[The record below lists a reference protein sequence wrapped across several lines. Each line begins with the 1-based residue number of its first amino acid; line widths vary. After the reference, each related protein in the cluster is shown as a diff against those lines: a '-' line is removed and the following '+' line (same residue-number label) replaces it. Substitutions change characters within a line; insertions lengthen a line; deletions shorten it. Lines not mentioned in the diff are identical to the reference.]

1 MRGHRRSAWCWL
13 AYSGEVNG
21 AEGGS
26 RDDRPSVGLVP
37 HFEDLR
43 GTAAQRRSAVD
54 AAVRAGVPHLA
65 VVDHVSFRNGWG
77 MDGLLQ
83 ASAILALDHGLAVDV
98 GAFLLALRTPLVV
111 ARQVADLAAAA
122 PGRISLAAGIG
133 GEDRREVS
141 NSGTDPATRG
151 LRTDE
156 SLRALRA
163 LLDGQTVTTAGRFV
177 TLDEA
182 VIRPAPDPPV
192 PIVVAGR
199 SDAALRRAGELGD
212 GWLALWTSPGR
223 FAHATAEVERT
234 GAALGRGV
242 VRWRHGLTVWC
253 GFGDDE
259 AAGRA
264 RLDDALVTTYGMDPA
279 RVARWC
285 PCGPPAAV
293 ADALRPYVDVGCRRF
308 NVIGRAGSTREVA
321 DAVGEVGRLL
331 CAASVSPSRGR

>member
-1 MRGHRRSAWCWL
+1 MG
-13 AYSGEVNG
+13 VNL

-26 RDDRPSVGLVP
+26 CDDRPSVGLVP

-43 GTAAQRRSAVD
+43 ATASRRRSAVD
-54 AAVRAGVPHLA
+54 AAVSAGVSHLA
-65 VVDHVSFRNGWG
+65 VVDHVSFRTGWG

-83 ASAILALDHGLAVDV
+83 ASAILALDHTLPVDV
-98 GAFLLALRTPLVV
+98 GAYLLALRTPLVV

-122 PGRISLAAGIG
+122 PGRLSLAVGIG
-133 GEDRREVS
+133 GEDRREIS

-151 LRTDE
+151 ARTDE
-156 SLRALRA
+156 SLRALRD
-163 LLDGQTVTTAGRFV
+163 LLEGRTVTTSGRFV
-177 TLDEA
+177 TLDDA

-223 FAHATAEVERT
+223 FAAAAAQVESA
-234 GAALGRGV
+234 GAAAGRGAV
-242 VRWRHGLTVWC
+242 KWRHGLTVWC

-259 AAGRA
+259 ISGRA
-264 RLDDALVTTYGMDPA
+264 LLDDALAATYGLDPA

-285 PCGPPAAV
+285 PCGPPAVV
-293 ADALRPYVDVGCRRF
+293 AQALRPYLEAGCRRF
-308 NVIGRAGSTREVA
+308 NVIGRAGSTTEVA
-321 DAVGEVGRLL
+321 EAVGELGRLL
-331 CAASVSPSRGR
+331 GAVSPAGGP